1 MFRFD
6 LKGAPSIKIM
16 NLSIFYC
23 ISHQKIK
30 I

>member
-6 LKGAPSIKIM
+6 LKEASSIKIM

-30 I
+30 V